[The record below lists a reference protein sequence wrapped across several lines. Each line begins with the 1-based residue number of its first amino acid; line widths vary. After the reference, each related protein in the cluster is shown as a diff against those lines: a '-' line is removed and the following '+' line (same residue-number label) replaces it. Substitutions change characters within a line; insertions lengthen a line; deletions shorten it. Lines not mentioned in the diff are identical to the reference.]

1 VASYR
6 KIDDMTVEVKTKV
19 VDALF
24 PYQMLWFLVSSPA
37 QFERLGRDWNKFASE
52 PSGTGPFK
60 LARLVPRERAELVK
74 NEAYWNSKR
83 MPKADRMI
91 LVVAPEG
98 ATRTAAL
105 LSGQVD
111 LIETPTPDTVD
122 RLTKS
127 GMKIV
132 QNVTPHVWNYHP
144 SMLPGSPWTDI
155 RLRKAANLA
164 IDRNAIVQLLGG
176 LAPPAFG
183 QEPLKTKFVVAS
195 GGSGQM
201 LSLPMNEAIQQMF
214 KDVYIDLEFK
224 VVELEALYTAWR
236 AGAKAEMNKD
246 VTANNVAYVTSD
258 PLYAFTRF
266 FASNQAAPV
275 GVNWSNY
282 ASPEVDKLIDQA
294 LAEFDPAKQDAIM
307 AKVHEKVVDDAVLI
321 WVVHDTNPHALSP
334 KIKSYIQAQHCV
346 PVAVGREV
354 DLLAGAVLGRPGH
367 EAGRQAAFLGGAQV
381 VVVGGDQHHLVR
393 LQVHRPDDAEVG
405 LGIGLV
411 VAEGLAREAVVPR
424 DAAVLGH
431 VDQQRDVAVAERRHD
446 ELLLHHADALDRV
459 RPRAQLVPQAREL
472 PRAVFAGM
480 LEAAALQQRLEGF
493 LVQLVDVGPGDL
505 ALAHPAHLRLV
516 EAAPVVGEAGP
527 VGVEAVLPAQHRQ
540 VLGEAAAPVD
550 HRAEHVEDADPEIR
564 GNLSHDVSS
573 VAGSVASDG
582 VLG

>member
-1 VASYR
+1 MSVSRRTFIAAGALAALPIPAFAQEKVVRFGISMADVPLTTGQPDRGAGAYKFTGYTLYDPLVAWEMDISDRPGKLIPGLATEWKVDDADKTLWTFKLRDGVKFHDGSAFNADAVIWNFDKVFDTKSPQFDQRQASQVRPRLPSVASYR

-37 QFERLGRDWNKFASE
+37 QFEKLGKDWNKFASE

-60 LARLVPRERAELVK
+60 LARLVPRERAELVR
-74 NEAYWNSKR
+74 NEAYWNPKR
-83 MPKADRMI
+83 IPKADRMI

-144 SMLPGSPWTDI
+144 SMLTGSPWTDI

-176 LAPPAFG
+176 LAQPAFG
-183 QEPLKTKFVVAS
+183 QVDKSSPWFGKPGFEIKFAPDEARKLMSEAGFSKTQPLKTKFVVAS
-195 GGSGQM
+195 GGSGQV

-214 KDVYIDLEFK
+214 KDVYIDLDFK

-246 VTANNVAYVTSD
+246 VTANNIAYVTSD

-282 ASPEVDKLIDQA
+282 ASPEVDRLIDQA
-294 LAEFDPAKQDAIM
+294 LAEFDPARQDAIM
-307 AKVHEKVVDDAVLI
+307 ARVHEKVVDDAVLI

-334 KIKSYIQAQHCV
+334 KIKSYIQAQHWFQ
-346 PVAVGREV
+346 
-354 DLLAGAVLGRPGH
+354 DLTT
-367 EAGRQAAFLGGAQV
+367 
-381 VVVGGDQHHLVR
+381 
-393 LQVHRPDDAEVG
+393 
-405 LGIGLV
+405 IGV
-411 VAEGLAREAVVPR
+411 
-424 DAAVLGH
+424 
-431 VDQQRDVAVAERRHD
+431 
-446 ELLLHHADALDRV
+446 
-459 RPRAQLVPQAREL
+459 
-472 PRAVFAGM
+472 
-480 LEAAALQQRLEGF
+480 
-493 LVQLVDVGPGDL
+493 
-505 ALAHPAHLRLV
+505 
-516 EAAPVVGEAGP
+516 
-527 VGVEAVLPAQHRQ
+527 
-540 VLGEAAAPVD
+540 
-550 HRAEHVEDADPEIR
+550 
-564 GNLSHDVSS
+564 
-573 VAGSVASDG
+573 
-582 VLG
+582 

>member
-1 VASYR
+1 MSVSRRTFIAAGALAALPIPAFAQEKVVRFGISMADVPLTTGQPDRGAGAYKFTGYTLYDPLVAWEMDISDRPGKLIPGLATEWKVDDADKTLWTFKLRDGVKFHDGSAFNADAVIWNFDKVFDTKAPQFDQRQASQVRPRLPSVASYR

-37 QFERLGRDWNKFASE
+37 QFEKLGKDWNKFASE

-74 NEAYWNSKR
+74 NEAYWNPKR
-83 MPKADRMI
+83 IPKADRMI

-176 LAPPAFG
+176 LAQPAFG
-183 QEPLKTKFVVAS
+183 QVDKSSPWFGKPSFEIKFAPDEARKLMSEAGFSKAQPLKTKFVVAS

-214 KDVYIDLEFK
+214 KDVYIDLDFK

-246 VTANNVAYVTSD
+246 VTANNIAYVTSD

-266 FASNQAAPV
+266 FASNQGAPV

-307 AKVHEKVVDDAVLI
+307 ARVHEKVVDDAALI

-334 KIKSYIQAQHCV
+334 KIKSYVQAQHWFQ
-346 PVAVGREV
+346 
-354 DLLAGAVLGRPGH
+354 DLTT
-367 EAGRQAAFLGGAQV
+367 
-381 VVVGGDQHHLVR
+381 
-393 LQVHRPDDAEVG
+393 
-405 LGIGLV
+405 IGV
-411 VAEGLAREAVVPR
+411 
-424 DAAVLGH
+424 
-431 VDQQRDVAVAERRHD
+431 
-446 ELLLHHADALDRV
+446 
-459 RPRAQLVPQAREL
+459 
-472 PRAVFAGM
+472 
-480 LEAAALQQRLEGF
+480 
-493 LVQLVDVGPGDL
+493 
-505 ALAHPAHLRLV
+505 
-516 EAAPVVGEAGP
+516 
-527 VGVEAVLPAQHRQ
+527 
-540 VLGEAAAPVD
+540 
-550 HRAEHVEDADPEIR
+550 
-564 GNLSHDVSS
+564 
-573 VAGSVASDG
+573 
-582 VLG
+582 

>member
-1 VASYR
+1 MSVSRRTFIAAGALAALPIPAFAQEKVVRFGISMADVPLTTGQPDRGAGAYKFTGYTLYDPLVAWEMDISDKPGKLIPGLATEWKVSDADKTLWTFKLRDGVKFHDGSAFNADAVIWNFDKVFDTKSPQFDQRQASQVRPRLPSVASYR

-37 QFERLGRDWNKFASE
+37 QFEKLGKDWNKFASE

-60 LARLVPRERAELVK
+60 LARLVPRERAELVR
-74 NEAYWNSKR
+74 NEAYWNPKR
-83 MPKADRMI
+83 IPKADRMI

-144 SMLPGSPWTDI
+144 SMLTGSPWTDI

-176 LAPPAFG
+176 LAQPAFG
-183 QEPLKTKFVVAS
+183 QVDKSSPWFGKPGFEIKFAPDEARKLMSEAGFSKTQPLKTKFVVAS
-195 GGSGQM
+195 GGSGQV

-214 KDVYIDLEFK
+214 KDVYIDLDFK

-246 VTANNVAYVTSD
+246 VTANNIAYVTSD

-282 ASPEVDKLIDQA
+282 ASPEVDRLIDQA
-294 LAEFDPAKQDAIM
+294 LAEFDPARQDAIM
-307 AKVHEKVVDDAVLI
+307 ARVHEKVVDDAVLI

-334 KIKSYIQAQHCV
+334 KIKSYIQAQHWFQ
-346 PVAVGREV
+346 
-354 DLLAGAVLGRPGH
+354 DLTT
-367 EAGRQAAFLGGAQV
+367 
-381 VVVGGDQHHLVR
+381 
-393 LQVHRPDDAEVG
+393 
-405 LGIGLV
+405 IGV
-411 VAEGLAREAVVPR
+411 
-424 DAAVLGH
+424 
-431 VDQQRDVAVAERRHD
+431 
-446 ELLLHHADALDRV
+446 
-459 RPRAQLVPQAREL
+459 
-472 PRAVFAGM
+472 
-480 LEAAALQQRLEGF
+480 
-493 LVQLVDVGPGDL
+493 
-505 ALAHPAHLRLV
+505 
-516 EAAPVVGEAGP
+516 
-527 VGVEAVLPAQHRQ
+527 
-540 VLGEAAAPVD
+540 
-550 HRAEHVEDADPEIR
+550 
-564 GNLSHDVSS
+564 
-573 VAGSVASDG
+573 
-582 VLG
+582 